1 MSAGIFYRIL
11 SRLIEIAIIIG
22 MAFIVTIVTTEV
34 MLRYVFKHSL
44 IFTEELSRYL
54 MVWIV
59 FLGSALAVR
68 DEAHIRINILVKH
81 LNPGLRKFAHLIAYG
96 LVMLF
101 LITVAVE
108 GFRILPGQLRQMCT
122 TIDVSLFYFYLAI
135 PVGAV
140 LMIVYLLP
148 AIKTTHAEKFKAD
161 DSPAE
166 RRTEP

>member
-1 MSAGIFYRIL
+1 MLYRIL

-22 MAFIVTIVTTEV
+22 AAFIVTIVSTEV
-34 MLRYVFKHSL
+34 VMRYMFKHSL

-59 FLGSALAVR
+59 FLGSALAIR
-68 DEAHIRINILVKH
+68 DKAHIRINVLVKR
-81 LNPGLRKFAHLIAYG
+81 LNPKLRKATHLIAYG
-96 LVMLF
+96 LILIF
-101 LITVAVE
+101 LAVVTIE
-108 GFRILPGQLRQMCT
+108 GIRILPSQLRQMCI

-148 AIKTTHAEKFKAD
+148 AIKATLAEN
-161 DSPAE
+161 PEAE
-166 RRTEP
+166 GPREEGRSKS